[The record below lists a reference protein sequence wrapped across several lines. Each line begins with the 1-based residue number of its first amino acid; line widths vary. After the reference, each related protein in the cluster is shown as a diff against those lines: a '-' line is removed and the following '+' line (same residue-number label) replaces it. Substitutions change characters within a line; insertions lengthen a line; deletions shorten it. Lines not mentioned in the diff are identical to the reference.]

1 MKALWGAGL
10 LLLLSASVANADA
23 KGESIIKE
31 AFRKLYAAQA
41 MTAKITQ
48 TTSLANQKGMKVVA
62 SGTIA
67 AMKPNYLK
75 VRILS
80 SIPARGK
87 DERTYAATGK
97 EYYSYGSFQNQYRK
111 DTLSAKPTE
120 FMGEWEGELDAF
132 FGGDTT
138 AGLGTA
144 VWKGTEKVGTVTCDL
159 VQFTLR
165 PRNNAP
171 ERVLNYSIGQ
181 TDRLIYKASF
191 RFPSENGQELMQ
203 VNLLSNINLKA
214 KLTANDFTYTPPAGA
229 KEVRPQRKREV
240 ISLPRAQQKQG

>member
-120 FMGEWEGELDAF
+120 FMGEW
-132 FGGDTT
+132 
-138 AGLGTA
+138 
-144 VWKGTEKVGTVTCDL
+144 
-159 VQFTLR
+159 
-165 PRNNAP
+165 
-171 ERVLNYSIGQ
+171 
-181 TDRLIYKASF
+181 
-191 RFPSENGQELMQ
+191 
-203 VNLLSNINLKA
+203 
-214 KLTANDFTYTPPAGA
+214 
-229 KEVRPQRKREV
+229 
-240 ISLPRAQQKQG
+240 